1 MDTSISIVHAS
12 AWALAPSGAVSAVP
26 PPAALEEAAGAH
38 AMPARRRDQR
48 RPWQL
53 KLRFA
58 NMVGYFF

>member
-12 AWALAPSGAVSAVP
+12 AWAVAPSGAVSAVP